1 LIPAG
6 TSRLSVLAGQEPRP
20 AEDFPLPAGQAAEFS
35 GSSSTASLGDLS
47 AFFGTPANG
56 TWQLEVTNADSNH
69 SLTLSN
75 WSLFVSTAEPQTTTD
90 SQGRY
95 AFEKLAPS
103 AIGGAYLPTLTSPSP
118 YHFELAVGQ
127 AVSNA
132 NFGVP
137 NTTPVARP
145 PLRRSAT
152 LRMQAGTVGPQP
164 VQFSWADLAGAVL
177 SLPTTEQFVVV
188 QAASGVVEKWDGGQW
203 VDVSQS
209 PPSGAP
215 LEMLRLL
222 SLRVIRPGDQI
233 RWVPPATSALGQ
245 TAFQILGWD
254 GVSLSAGL
262 ADISFDTPLQAPRV
276 SGCSGS

>member
-1 LIPAG
+1 
-6 TSRLSVLAGQEPRP
+6 
-20 AEDFPLPAGQAAEFS
+20 
-35 GSSSTASLGDLS
+35 
-47 AFFGTPANG
+47 
-56 TWQLEVTNADSNH
+56 
-69 SLTLSN
+69 
-75 WSLFVSTAEPQTTTD
+75 EPQTTTD

-95 AFEKLAPS
+95 EFADLAPS

-127 AVSNA
+127 AVSDA

-152 LRMQAGTVGPQP
+152 LRIDAGAVGPQP
-164 VQFSWADLAGAVL
+164 VQFSWADLAGAVIAQ
-177 SLPTTEQFVVV
+177 PTSERFVVV
-188 QAASGVVEKWDGGQW
+188 QATSGVVEKWDGGRW

-209 PPSGAP
+209 PTSSSPQE
-215 LEMLRLL
+215 LLRLM

-233 RWVPPATSALGQ
+233 RWVPPATSAPRQ

-254 GVSLSAGL
+254 GVSVSDGLS
-262 ADISFDTPLQAPRV
+262 DISFDAADR
-276 SGCSGS
+276 G